1 MDRQIWVK
9 GYSYTLALLATG
21 CSNSLYHNEGASQIA
36 HSADGSQITSIFLPY
51 KGHGPIPQDR
61 PIEKGEAFSIKLVS
75 AYICDFHEG
84 RTSRDWFSNSNTDAT
99 PCKGGDGNFLGN
111 RNETRGEIAII
122 ANAGERNDKTA
133 GLTFDPNDVQNH
145 GRVVYYNEDIRE
157 SGQLINA
164 LNIPVYGPKTYD
176 GGPFFMDWAVLEL
189 DNDESEQSRK
199 LLQELANIG
208 STAYAPGTPV
218 LNLLNT
224 LGGALLGANGDDV
237 ELRYQLEFDPPYTRM
252 TRPNSLAITNRTSS
266 YAPLRE
272 GYYALV
278 RKEHR
283 DQLPEFDLLKVT
295 DGKYNPMLGI
305 RMLPASPATESTA
318 QQETAP
324 GYKLY
329 KDSSWLLIRVSRE
342 DHSQALT
349 QDLSAKT
356 ADFLKALGGKKE
368 LTEKERQQ
376 WTDAFKFLL
385 KDKLNDED
393 KKKAK

>member
-1 MDRQIWVK
+1 MDRLIKAYGFAW
-9 GYSYTLALLATG
+9 ALLAVG
-21 CSNSLYHNEGASQIA
+21 CTNNLHHNEGASQVA
-36 HSADGSQITSIFLPY
+36 HSADGSRIASIFLPY
-51 KGHGPIPQDR
+51 RGKGTTPQDK

-75 AYICDFHEG
+75 AYICDFRESTG
-84 RTSRDWFSNSNTDAT
+84 PSDWFSRSNSGAT
-99 PCKGGDGNFLGN
+99 PCDGGDGNFNLIGSAN
-111 RNETRGEIAII
+111 YTRGEIAII
-122 ANAGERNDKTA
+122 ANAGERNDTSA
-133 GLTFDPNDVQNH
+133 GLTFDPSDVRNR

-164 LNIPVYGPKTYD
+164 LNIPVYGPKSYD
-176 GGPFFMDWAVLEL
+176 GGPFFMDLAVLEL
-189 DNDESEQSRK
+189 DNDESEQSRQ

-208 STAYAPGTPV
+208 SAAYAPGTPV

-237 ELRYQLEFDPPYTRM
+237 ELRYQLEFDPPYTGKSQA
-252 TRPNSLAITNRTSS
+252 NSLSMRNRTTS

-278 RKEHR
+278 RMEDR
-283 DQLPEFDLLKVT
+283 NQLPPFDLLKVT

-305 RMLPASPATESTA
+305 QMAEPTPPKASK
-318 QQETAP
+318 
-324 GYKLY
+324 YRLY
-329 KDSSWLLIRVSRE
+329 KDSSWLLLRVSRE

-356 ADFLKALGGKKE
+356 ADFLKALGEKKE
-368 LTEKERQQ
+368 LTKEERQQ
-376 WTDAFKFLL
+376 WVDSFKLLL